1 MDSFLV
7 LLKLSA
13 LVLFTKRCA
22 IWQATTKLELKL
34 RLRIQDENLVLES
47 IFWSPGKKA
56 DYTRDRE
63 IKKDCRG
70 EIRQKSGQEPSKIK
84 GSKWD

>member
-7 LLKLSA
+7 FLKLSA

-34 RLRIQDENLVLES
+34 GLRIQDENLVLEY
-47 IFWSPGKKA
+47 IFWSPGKRE

-70 EIRQKSGQEPSKIK
+70 EIRQKSGQEPSQIK
-84 GSKWD
+84 GSERD